1 MIEKVV
7 SGGQA
12 GVDVA
17 AWDAAVICGI
27 PTGGWMPRGFLT
39 EEGPRPEYAAIY
51 GAREHPIASYPP
63 RTRDNVRMADLTLV
77 MGDVTSPGS
86 ILAFRTAAEEFL
98 PAIGWMEGA
107 PDRGIKV
114 EFDCPS
120 SRQRKWKWFPVV
132 GSVDEAEDLIL
143 ILGPRVV
150 NVGGNRASRAPG
162 IHDWAYR
169 NLVDLFNRIKGA

>member
-1 MIEKVV
+1 MIEIVR
-7 SGGQA
+7 SGGQT
-12 GVDVA
+12 GVDRA
-17 AWDAAVICGI
+17 AWDAALARGLKTCGF
-27 PTGGWMPRGFLT
+27 MPRNFTAEDGYHPDF
-39 EEGPRPEYAAIY
+39 AVKY
-51 GAREHPIASYPP
+51 GAEEYPSSDYP
-63 RTRDNVRMADLTLV
+63 SRTRANVVKADMTLV
-77 MGDVTSPGS
+77 MGDVGSRGS

-98 PAIGWMEGA
+98 PAIGWMDGA

-132 GSVDEAEDLIL
+132 GSVDKAEELIL